1 MDIWLENYV
10 KPTTK
15 IKTYTIYKQIVE
27 KRLKPRLGEYELN
40 EISPVI
46 LQSYVTELLRQGN
59 AITGTGLSANTVNG
73 IITVIQ
79 NSLKLACTIGESEKY
94 IADKIK
100 RPKTSEKEVS
110 CFTAAEQKKIERAV
124 LAGKRQKMFGIVL
137 CLYTGLRIGE
147 LLALTW
153 KDIDFIK
160 GVLSVNKTIHDGKDE
175 NGRICSIIG
184 VPKTQSSVRS
194 IPLPKQLIPV
204 LKKIKKE
211 TESEYVVSDKRRG
224 VSVRVY
230 QRNFSVLL
238 KRIGVPHKGFHA
250 LRHTFATRTL
260 ECGMDVKTLSEILGH
275 KSATTTLNRYVHSM
289 ADYKKEMMNK
299 LGKLL

>member
-1 MDIWLENYV
+1 MKYSQWLDIWLENYV
-10 KPTTK
+10 KPTSK

-27 KRLKPRLGEYELN
+27 KRLKPRLGEYGLN

-46 LQSYVTELLRQGN
+46 LQCYVTELLRQGN
-59 AITGTGLSANTVNG
+59 AITGTGLSANTLNG

-110 CFTAAEQKKIERAV
+110 CFTVAEQKKIERAV
-124 LAGKRQKMFGIVL
+124 LADKRQKMFGIVL

-175 NGRICSIIG
+175 NGHFCSIGDSAFRNCSGLTSITIPDSVTTIG
-184 VPKTQSSVRS
+184 GGAFNGCSSLSSIEIPDSVTSIGDDVYSFLYRSFYIKTVGR
-194 IPLPKQLIPV
+194 
-204 LKKIKKE
+204 KKIVDRLFFCARSKNISQK
-211 TESEYVVSDKRRG
+211 S
-224 VSVRVY
+224 
-230 QRNFSVLL
+230 QFQVLL
-238 KRIGVPHKGFHA
+238 Q
-250 LRHTFATRTL
+250 TFVFFKN
-260 ECGMDVKTLSEILGH
+260 GDI
-275 KSATTTLNRYVHSM
+275 
-289 ADYKKEMMNK
+289 
-299 LGKLL
+299 